1 MIYIIVTNSRG
12 ASGNMKR
19 LVTNSIKVY
28 K

>member
-1 MIYIIVTNSRG
+1 
-12 ASGNMKR
+12 MKR

>member
-1 MIYIIVTNSRG
+1 MIYVIVTNSSG
-12 ASGNMKR
+12 AGSNMKR